1 MEYIKLWFI
10 SFISATMLI
19 TLLKLVLSKSR
30 VKYTTNIIYS
40 LFVIIY
46 IISPFSNIFN
56 SNSTFN
62 FNIDVNEYSQIEIE
76 SYENIIRSSI
86 IFLSKENEIEV
97 IDINIESYIDNEK
110 KDVLIEQIIVRIR
123 DKTKT
128 QYFQQIILDKLG
140 FEVQVC

>member
-10 SFISATMLI
+10 SLISATMLI

>member
-19 TLLKLVLSKSR
+19 TLLKLILSKSR

-140 FEVQVC
+140 FEVHVC

>member
-10 SFISATMLI
+10 SLISATMLI

-46 IISPFSNIFN
+46 IVSPFSNIFN

-110 KDVLIEQIIVRIR
+110 KDVLIEQITVRIR

>member
-19 TLLKLVLSKSR
+19 TLLKLILSKSR

-97 IDINIESYIDNEK
+97 IDINIESYIDNEN

>member
-10 SFISATMLI
+10 SLISATMLI

-46 IISPFSNIFN
+46 IVSPFSNIFN

-110 KDVLIEQIIVRIR
+110 KDVLIEQITVRIR

-140 FEVQVC
+140 FVVQVC

>member
-97 IDINIESYIDNEK
+97 IDINIESYIDNEN

>member
-1 MEYIKLWFI
+1 MW
-10 SFISATMLI
+10 
-19 TLLKLVLSKSR
+19 
-30 VKYTTNIIYS
+30 
-40 LFVIIY
+40 
-46 IISPFSNIFN
+46 
-56 SNSTFN
+56 
-62 FNIDVNEYSQIEIE
+62 
-76 SYENIIRSSI
+76 SSI